1 MSDVSTADG
10 STQRGAGRRLSL
22 ITVDQAV
29 SSASNFLVTI
39 LAAHALG
46 VRTFGVFALVFLT
59 YVTAQGL
66 ARSLTGEPLLVH
78 ATEARDRTG
87 EVLGTGLWT
96 GLVAALGCGA
106 VACLLWAL
114 GAGSAAAFAVLA
126 VCLPLMFVQDLGRYL
141 AFALHRPARALVL
154 DATWLLLVVASSVVL
169 LVTDRSGLATFVAC
183 WAGSG
188 AVAGALVLVQHRTA
202 RPRVGTAW
210 LRQTWTFSWRYALSY
225 ASMQSAALG
234 VSIALLAVADA
245 RALAAVRGAWLLLG
259 PFVQLQAAAVAAGV
273 AEVSRLPA
281 GSPAIGPHVRRTT
294 LLTTGVAA
302 LNALVLLVLPDV
314 LGRLVLGPTWA
325 VVEPLVLPA
334 GVVMVMLGLVSGVR
348 SALLGLRAVRTTLR
362 VDIATT
368 VVTFAATVAGAVVD
382 AAYGAFAFL
391 AGAQALVAATW
402 WTVYLRRGRLATE
415 APAPAEPD
423 LGAALPTTGL

>member
-1 MSDVSTADG
+1 MSEGSTADG
-10 STQRGAGRRLSL
+10 SSRRGAGRRLSL

-29 SSASNFLVTI
+29 SSASNFVVTI

-78 ATEARDRTG
+78 AAEARDRTG
-87 EVLGTGLWT
+87 EVIGTGLWT
-96 GLVAALGCGA
+96 GLVAA
-106 VACLLWAL
+106 VACAGVAAVLWAL
-114 GAGSAAAFAVLA
+114 GEGSATAFAVLA

-141 AFALHRPARALVL
+141 AFALHRPGRALVL
-154 DATWLLLVVASSVVL
+154 DGTWLLLVVIGSAVL
-169 LVTDRSGLATFVAC
+169 LATDRSGLATFVGC

-188 AVAGALVLVQHRTA
+188 AVAGAIVLVQHRSA
-202 RPRVGTAW
+202 RPRIGTAW

-234 VSIALLAVADA
+234 VSVALLAVADA

-273 AEVSRLPA
+273 AEVARLPA
-281 GSPAIGPHVRRTT
+281 GSAAVAVHVRRTT
-294 LLTTGVAA
+294 LLTTSAA
-302 LNALVLLVLPDV
+302 VLNAAVLWALPDV
-314 LGRLVLGPTWA
+314 LGRAVLGATWA

-334 GVVMVMLGLVSGVR
+334 GVVMVMIGLVSGVR
-348 SALLGLRAVRTTLR
+348 SALLGQRAVRTTLR
-362 VDIATT
+362 LDLVATM
-368 VVTFAATVAGAVVD
+368 VTFAATVVGAVVD

-391 AGAQALVAATW
+391 ACAQAAVAAMW
-402 WTVYLRRGRLATE
+402 WVVHLRRVGVDA
-415 APAPAEPD
+415 APQAAGDD
-423 LGAALPTTGL
+423 LGAVLPTTGQ